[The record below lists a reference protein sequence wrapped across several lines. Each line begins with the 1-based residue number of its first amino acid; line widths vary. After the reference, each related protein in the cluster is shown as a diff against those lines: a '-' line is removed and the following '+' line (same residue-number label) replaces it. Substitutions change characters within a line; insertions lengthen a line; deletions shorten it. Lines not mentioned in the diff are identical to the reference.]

1 MLIHIPPV
9 FSIIQK
15 NNFVWPEIPLFK
27 NGLIQFKTTINTLS
41 SVAGNLMFCAL
52 RAPSPPQPGDVS
64 YLQLVSGFEKYPGQ
78 EREKH
83 RLCDAQRW
91 ATAPTNRGAA
101 GPDTRSTSCLN
112 LSCSTFW
119 LCLLGWKQRFRNFIL
134 RHRTAMCT
142 SLSSCFFFSFLN
154 YYYYYLIF

>member
-1 MLIHIPPV
+1 MLIHFPPV

-101 GPDTRSTSCLN
+101 GPDTRSTSCLTSPVP
-112 LSCSTFW
+112 LSGFVFLAENKDLEILSLGIEL
-119 LCLLGWKQRFRNFIL
+119 LCVHHYL
-134 RHRTAMCT
+134 RV
-142 SLSSCFFFSFLN
+142 SFFSFFN
-154 YYYYYLIF
+154 YHYYYLIF